1 MSKIYVDEIAG
12 IASPSTVA
20 IPGHVIQVVKSSLFT
35 QGSTTSTSGV
45 DIGLSASI
53 TPSSTAN
60 KILVLVAGGT
70 SYSSAPSNGG
80 PSFWLADGNSTII
93 SEFGLHSGGFGTTA
107 TSFFPMASCSVL
119 HSPNTTSSFT
129 YKVRAKTYNAST
141 QTGWCW
147 NGTETTI
154 TLMEIAG

>member
-20 IPGHVIQVVKSSLFT
+20 IPGHVIQVVKSSLAT
-35 QGSTTSTSGV
+35 QGNTTSTSGV

-60 KILVLVAGGT
+60 KILVLVSGGT
-70 SYSSAPSNGG
+70 SFSSAISNSG
-80 PSFWLADGNSTII
+80 PSFWLADSSNNVI
-93 SEFGLHSGGFGTTA
+93 SEFGLHPGGFGG
-107 TSFFPMASCSVL
+107 TSTSYFPMASCSFL
-119 HSPNTTSSFT
+119 HSPSTTSAFT
-129 YKVRAKTYNAST
+129 YKIRAKTYNGST

-147 NGTETTI
+147 NNTETTI